1 MVSDVRM
8 PATVI
13 IPAHN
18 ESASIRRLLDALA
31 PGQSAESP
39 RDSPAL
45 EVLVVCNGCTDDTAA
60 IARQYEPGVRVME
73 IPEASKRHALDA
85 GDAAAHGARRA
96 YVDADVVISRTDI
109 LRLFDALSDTHMV
122 TAPARHLDL
131 TGSSWLVRSYYEV
144 WRRLPQV
151 ESGVFGRGVVV
162 MSPAA
167 HARVRRLPPVM
178 SDDLAASEAFGPGE
192 RVVVTDAT
200 VSIQCPRTF
209 PDLLRRRIR
218 VATGNRQLDDLA
230 LRTNEARTSGRTLV
244 AIAVAR
250 PGIVPAVGV
259 FAMVSFLA
267 RLGAARRVRRGDY
280 TTWLRDESSRRP
292 GGGPRVPA

>member
-1 MVSDVRM
+1 MTSGSTTTASPTPTSRTAARTVPIPRSTQTVRATTGPGTSGTTAANRLPDPCHHGLMVSDVRM

-18 ESASIRRLLDALA
+18 ESASIWRLLDALA

-96 YVDADVVISRTDI
+96 YVDADVVISRMDI

-122 TAPARHLDL
+122 
-131 TGSSWLVRSYYEV
+131 
-144 WRRLPQV
+144 
-151 ESGVFGRGVVV
+151 
-162 MSPAA
+162 
-167 HARVRRLPPVM
+167 
-178 SDDLAASEAFGPGE
+178 
-192 RVVVTDAT
+192 
-200 VSIQCPRTF
+200 
-209 PDLLRRRIR
+209 
-218 VATGNRQLDDLA
+218 
-230 LRTNEARTSGRTLV
+230 
-244 AIAVAR
+244 
-250 PGIVPAVGV
+250 
-259 FAMVSFLA
+259 
-267 RLGAARRVRRGDY
+267 
-280 TTWLRDESSRRP
+280 
-292 GGGPRVPA
+292 